1 VQNGTKRHF
10 EEEFRSQ
17 NSGVRMQSVG
27 DSDPPLNCCTTKFSI
42 WWGCKNAVYS
52 DATLVRPWRLPL
64 GENSLPLRYRGLALS
79 VLLRRSKLR
88 AASLRVAMPKA
99 LPLVHE
105 VSPIGEEKAIR
116 QRYPLFRSK
125 YPTEFWLLIPEFCVI
140 NQ

>member
-1 VQNGTKRHF
+1 
-10 EEEFRSQ
+10 
-17 NSGVRMQSVG
+17 MQSVG

-64 GENSLPLRYRGLALS
+64 GEDSLPLRYRGLALS

-88 AASLRVAMPKA
+88 VASLRVAMLLAK
-99 LPLVHE
+99 PL
-105 VSPIGEEKAIR
+105 EEKAIR